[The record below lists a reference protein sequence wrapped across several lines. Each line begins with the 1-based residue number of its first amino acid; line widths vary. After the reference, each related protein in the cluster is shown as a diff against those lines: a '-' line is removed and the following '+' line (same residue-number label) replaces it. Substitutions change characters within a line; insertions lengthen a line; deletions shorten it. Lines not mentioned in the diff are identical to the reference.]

1 MHTPEQKGAN
11 RMYKAI
17 IRTMARRGSRR
28 KHAGAILKHAQ
39 PRRFLRSALLGA
51 LLGTAALQAGAQM
64 KPDAACEQQARH
76 AEKLAAARDRGLAE
90 RQAVEAVLADEAS
103 ANRQELD
110 EAAQLLFHRFQR
122 MQPEQA
128 AFEFMASCLDE
139 AQ

>member
-1 MHTPEQKGAN
+1 MQNPEKKGEN
-11 RMYKAI
+11 RMCKAI
-17 IRTMARRGSRR
+17 IRTMAHSRAIPWN
-28 KHAGAILKHAQ
+28 AG
-39 PRRFLRSALLGA
+39 PGRFMRSALVCA

-76 AEKLAAARDRGLAE
+76 AEKLAAARDRGIPE
-90 RQAVEAVLADEAS
+90 PQAVEAVLAEDPS
-103 ANRQELD
+103 AQRQELE

-128 AFEFMASCLDE
+128 GFEFMASCLDE